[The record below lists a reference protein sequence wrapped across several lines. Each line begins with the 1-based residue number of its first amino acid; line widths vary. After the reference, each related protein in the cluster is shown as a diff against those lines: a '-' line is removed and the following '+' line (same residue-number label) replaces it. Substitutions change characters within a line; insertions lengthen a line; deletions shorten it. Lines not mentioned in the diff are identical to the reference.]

1 MLTSS
6 FETSSARNGTTS
18 KPAKATEP
26 KEAALVTKDGRF
38 FHGRRRDC
46 LVEKAPEKSAD
57 ETDRCVFDIASK
69 GNRTKEGILT
79 EMIQVKN

>member
-38 FHGRRRDC
+38 FHGRRDC
-46 LVEKAPEKSAD
+46 LVEKKPRKNP
-57 ETDRCVFDIASK
+57 RMKRIGVFL
-69 GNRTKEGILT
+69 TLLQKEIL
-79 EMIQVKN
+79 QKRVYLPR

>member
-38 FHGRRRDC
+38 FHGGEIVWLRKHRKNPRM
-46 LVEKAPEKSAD
+46 KQ
-57 ETDRCVFDIASK
+57 RCVFDIASK
-69 GNRTKEGILT
+69 GNRTKDGIP
-79 EMIQVKN
+79 

>member
-26 KEAALVTKDGRF
+26 NEAALVTKDGRF

-57 ETDRCVFDIASK
+57 EADRCVFDIASK
-69 GNRTKEGILT
+69 GNGTKEGILT